1 MLIEINHDQISS
13 MVFHELQMTLD
24 QFREDMEID
33 NPQVFSLNE
42 VADKLQIQKHIE
54 ALELILD
61 WYREPFG
68 G

>member
-1 MLIEINHDQISS
+1 
-13 MVFHELQMTLD
+13 
-24 QFREDMEID
+24 MEID